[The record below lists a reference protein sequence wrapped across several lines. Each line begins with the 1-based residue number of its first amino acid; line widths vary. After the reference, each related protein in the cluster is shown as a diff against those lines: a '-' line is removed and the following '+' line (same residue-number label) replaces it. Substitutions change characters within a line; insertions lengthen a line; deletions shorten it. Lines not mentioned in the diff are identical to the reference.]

1 MSNITHLKFR
11 DPATHNRPQQNNGKL
26 SVSQT
31 AGSPIMRSV
40 SLAFYLALKEVLR
53 NRGRFFIV
61 SLVIAL
67 ITLLVLFIAALG
79 EGLANGNRQY
89 VANLDAQLIVF
100 LEKSDYVISSSRL
113 ETNTARAIRR
123 VDGVANA
130 GPIYTSSTEIV
141 SLDEPLKVSMLAAEA
156 GQPGMPAILEG
167 KDFRSEAARE
177 TVIDRNVALRS
188 GIKVGDEIQIRS
200 TQGVEDQFF
209 TLRVVGMVDGQSYFF
224 QPTIFVPPAT
234 WEKIRPQSEADLNS
248 TTAYPNIIA
257 VKLTDP
263 SQVDRVKERLIADVS
278 NIEVTDIPTT
288 INNIPGYSAQQGTV
302 QTQGFF
308 TLLIGVLVIG
318 GFFQIQILQ
327 KVPQIGVLKAI
338 GSSSGVV
345 GWAAVIQI
353 IVVTAMGVAIGGGLT
368 YLFSLGFPPTIPL
381 VFNGTRSL
389 IAIALLLLIGPL
401 GGMVSIIYAVRIEP
415 LQALRLG

>member
-1 MSNITHLKFR
+1 MNNIF
-11 DPATHNRPQQNNGKL
+11 
-26 SVSQT
+26 
-31 AGSPIMRSV
+31 
-40 SLAFYLALKEVLR
+40 LAFYLALKEVIR
-53 NRGRFFIV
+53 NRGRFLLV

-89 VANLDAQLIVF
+89 VANLDADLIVF
-100 LEKSDYVISSSRL
+100 LEKSDFSISASRL
-113 ETNTARAIRR
+113 DTTTVRSLRR
-123 VDGVANA
+123 LDGVTDV

-141 SLDEPLKVSMLAAEA
+141 STKERLKVSLLGAEA
-156 GQPGMPAILEG
+156 GRPGMPSIIEG
-167 KDFRSEAARE
+167 RDFRGGEARE
-177 TVIDRNVALRS
+177 VVIDRGVALRRD
-188 GIKVGDEIQIRS
+188 IKIGDVIEIRS
-200 TQGVEDQFF
+200 TQGVDDKFF
-209 TLRVVGMVDGQSYFF
+209 RLTVVGMVDGQSYFF

-234 WEKIRPQSEADLNS
+234 WELIRPQSEADLNS
-248 TTAYPNIIA
+248 DTAYPNIIA
-257 VKLTDP
+257 VKLNDP
-263 SQVDRVKERLIADVS
+263 SQADVMRERLVS
-278 NIEVTDIPTT
+278 SVKNIEVTDIDTT

-308 TLLIGVLVIG
+308 TLLIGVMVIG

-338 GSSSGVV
+338 GSSNGVV

-368 YLFSLGFPPTIPL
+368 YLFSLGLPPTIPF
-381 VFNGTRSL
+381 VFNGVRSL
-389 IAIALLLLIGPL
+389 AAIILLLLIGPL

-415 LQALRLG
+415 LKALRLG

>member
-1 MSNITHLKFR
+1 MKNFF
-11 DPATHNRPQQNNGKL
+11 
-26 SVSQT
+26 
-31 AGSPIMRSV
+31 
-40 SLAFYLALKEVLR
+40 LAFYLALKEVVR
-53 NRGRFFIV
+53 NRGRFFLV

-100 LEKSDYVISSSRL
+100 LEKSDYIISSSRL
-113 ETNTARAIRR
+113 ETNTARTVRR
-123 VDGVANA
+123 VDGVADA

-141 SLDEPLKVSMLAAEA
+141 TFEKPLKVSLLAAEA
-156 GQPGMPAILEG
+156 GQPGMPTILEG
-167 KDFRSEAARE
+167 REFRGGEARE
-177 TVIDRNVALRS
+177 AVIDRNVALRS
-188 GIKVGDEIQIRS
+188 GIKVGDEIEIRS
-200 TQGVEDQFF
+200 TQGVEDEFF
-209 TLRVVGMVDGQSYFF
+209 HLKVVGMVDGQSYFF
-224 QPTIFVPPAT
+224 QPTIFVPAAT
-234 WEKIRPQSEADLNS
+234 WETIRPQSEVDLNS
-248 TTAYPNIIA
+248 NTVYPNIIA

-263 SQVDRVKERLIADVS
+263 SQTDLVKARLIATVP
-278 NIEVTDIPTT
+278 NIEVADIATT
-288 INNIPGYSAQQGTV
+288 INKIPGYSAQQGTV

-338 GSSSGVV
+338 GSSNGVV

-353 IVVTAMGVAIGGGLT
+353 IVVTALGVAIGGGLT

-381 VFNGTRSL
+381 MFNGSRSL
-389 IAIALLLLIGPL
+389 IAIALLLFIGPL

-415 LQALRLG
+415 LKALRLG